1 MVQRK
6 DRKHSMWLEK
16 IFTYFSCTYFYYF
29 RLLLARFLF
38 KFSIFNL
45 SSNFKFALN
54 AMQLFIYAYYIMLK
68 SFNPDIR
75 SKLNYQTS
83 SRGFLD
89 TVRNEIR
96 YCKWTW
102 LISDETTDRT
112 STPSTIRRPGVNF
125 APLPLRF
132 DNCYSHLHFFR
143 IFRPYPISI
152 IRFGQPFRAYRS
164 KNFGFR

>member
-1 MVQRK
+1 MQC
-6 DRKHSMWLEK
+6 
-16 IFTYFSCTYFYYF
+16 SCPYMH
-29 RLLLARFLF
+29 
-38 KFSIFNL
+38 IC
-45 SSNFKFALN
+45 
-54 AMQLFIYAYYIMLK
+54 IYAYCIILK
-68 SFNPDIR
+68 SFHSNIR
-75 SKLNYQTS
+75 SKLNYQMS
-83 SRGFLD
+83 SGGSLD
-89 TVRNEIR
+89 IVRNEIR

-143 IFRPYPISI
+143 ISRPYPISI
-152 IRFGQPFRAYRS
+152 IRFRPFRAYRS